1 MIAMPVVGTV
11 LAAIWLVL
19 HSATSLML
27 ETFGSLANANDLAA
41 SWDTTVEWGLI
52 WFGDCWTLSP
62 LPWLFPLLPLFTYLS
77 IRLDQNFMA

>member
-1 MIAMPVVGTV
+1 MIAMPVAGTV

-27 ETFGSLANANDLAA
+27 ETIGSLANVNGLGG

-52 WFGDCWTLSP
+52 WFGDCWALSP
-62 LPWLFPLLPLFTYLS
+62 YLVIRISIFLFAYLS

>member
-27 ETFGSLANANDLAA
+27 ETFSPLANANDLAA
-41 SWDTTVEWGLI
+41 SWDETAGLY
-52 WFGDCWTLSP
+52 P
-62 LPWLFPLLPLFTYLS
+62 LYPGYPHYGIPLFTYLS